1 MRGDTKN
8 WLESAKYDLESA
20 RYMLSSQRY
29 LYVVFL
35 CHLAVEKTLKALVS
49 ELTQSQAP
57 RSHDLVY
64 LVKRSGIL
72 PDSKQM
78 DFISIMN
85 NASIITRYPE
95 DFQQAIDAY
104 SGDVAG
110 DYLQKTEEVIKWLKQ
125 RPELNE

>member
-1 MRGDTKN
+1 MRPEATN
-8 WLESAKYDLESA
+8 WLKGADYDLESA

-35 CHLAVEKTLKALVS
+35 CHLALEKLLKALVS
-49 ELTQSQAP
+49 EVTQTQAP

-64 LVKRSGIL
+64 LIKRSGIS
-72 PDSKQM
+72 PDSRHM

-95 DFQQAIDAY
+95 DFQLAIKEFSVDI
-104 SGDVAG
+104 AG